1 MMIDGI
7 LKVVMLLWF
16 MSVAGYVGYVIGL
29 SGFSKDILKRA
40 FWNEEDDDD
49 L

>member
-1 MMIDGI
+1 MLIDGI
-7 LKVVMLLWF
+7 MKVVFVLWL
-16 MSVAGYVGYVIGL
+16 MALSGYVGYVIGL

>member
-1 MMIDGI
+1 MLIDSI
-7 LKVVMLLWF
+7 LKIVLFLWF
-16 MSVAGYVGYVIGL
+16 MALSGYVGYVIGL